1 MTLNIVILAAGQ
13 GSRMKSDTPKVLHT
27 IAAKP
32 LLGHVLD
39 TAAALQS
46 DQTVV
51 VYGHGGDQVRQ
62 AFTGRSL
69 TWVEQ
74 VKQQGTGHAVL
85 QALPNLDTQA
95 TALIL
100 YGDVPLLQPSTLQ
113 PLIACAQQGPALLSA
128 VLPDPHGY
136 GRVVRNEEGLFA
148 RVVEQKDANEYELG
162 IREINTGVMAMP
174 VSMLNQYLPLVTND
188 NAQGEYYLP
197 DVLPMAVADG
207 FPVQVVTVD
216 NAVETEGVNTR
227 AQLAQL
233 ERAYQQRQIKVLL
246 EQGLG
251 VADPARVDI
260 RGSLTVGKDCFVDV
274 NAVFE
279 GDVVLGDNVTIEP
292 NCVIRNSTI
301 GSGARICAMSHL
313 EQASVGASA
322 TIGPFARLRP
332 GTELAA
338 NTKIGNFV
346 ETKKAI
352 LGEGSK
358 VNHLSYIGDAVLGSG
373 VNVGAGTIT
382 CNYDGVGKH
391 KTIISD
397 RAFIGSNTELVAP
410 VVVGEES
417 VVGAGSTV
425 VRDVPAGAL
434 MVSRVDQKNIEGWA
448 LKHGPVIRKQRKSQ
462 RSGE

>member
-51 VYGHGGDQVRQ
+51 VYGHGGEQVRQ
-62 AFTGRSL
+62 AFTERSL

-74 VKQQGTGHAVL
+74 VTQQGTGHAVL

-136 GRVVRNEEGLFA
+136 GRVVRNEEGSFA
-148 RVVEQKDANEYELG
+148 RVVEQKDANQHELG
-162 IREINTGVMAMP
+162 IKEINTGVMAMP
-174 VSMLNQYLPLVTND
+174 VSMLNQYLPLVTNN

-207 FPVQVVTVD
+207 FAVQVVTVD

-233 ERAYQQRQIKVLL
+233 ERAYQQRQIKVLM

-251 VADPARVDI
+251 VADPARIDI
-260 RGSLTVGKDCFVDV
+260 RGSLTAGKDCFVDV

-279 GDVVLGDNVTIEP
+279 GDVVLGDNVIIEP

-301 GSGARICAMSHL
+301 GSGTRICAMSHL
-313 EQASVGASA
+313 EQATVGASA
-322 TIGPFARLRP
+322 NIGPFARLRP
-332 GTELAA
+332 GTELADK
-338 NTKIGNFV
+338 TKIGNFV

-382 CNYDGVGKH
+382 CNYDGANKFQTTMGDNV
-391 KTIISD
+391 
-397 RAFIGSNTELVAP
+397 FVGSNSTLVAP
-410 VVVGEES
+410 VSIETDGF
-417 VVGAGSTV
+417 VGAGSVVTKTV
-425 VRDVPAGAL
+425 RQGELAIG
-434 MVSRVDQKNIEGWA
+434 RG
-448 LKHGPVIRKQRKSQ
+448 KQRNI
-462 RSGE
+462 SGWTRPEKNK

>member
-51 VYGHGGDQVRQ
+51 VYGHGGEQVRQ
-62 AFTGRSL
+62 AFTERSL

-85 QALPNLDTQA
+85 QALPNLDTLA

-128 VLPDPHGY
+128 VLADPQGY

-148 RVVEQKDANEYELG
+148 RVVEQKDANEHERR
-162 IREINTGVMAMP
+162 INEVNTGVMAMP
-174 VSMLNQYLPLVTND
+174 VSMLNQYLPLVTNN

-216 NAVETEGVNTR
+216 DAVETEGVNTR

-233 ERAYQQRQIKVLL
+233 ERAYQLRQIKALM

-251 VADPARVDI
+251 VADPARIDI
-260 RGSLTVGKDCFVDV
+260 RGSLTVGKNCFVDV

-301 GSGARICAMSHL
+301 GSGSRICAMSHL
-313 EQASVGASA
+313 EQANVGALA

-358 VNHLSYIGDAVLGSG
+358 VNHLSYIGDAVLGAG

-382 CNYDGVGKH
+382 CNYDGANKFQTTMGDNV
-391 KTIISD
+391 
-397 RAFIGSNTELVAP
+397 FVGSNSTLVAP
-410 VVVGEES
+410 VTIETDGF
-417 VVGAGSTV
+417 VGAGSVVTKTV
-425 VRDVPAGAL
+425 GQGELAIGRG
-434 MVSRVDQKNIEGWA
+434 
-448 LKHGPVIRKQRKSQ
+448 KQRNI
-462 RSGE
+462 SGWKRPEKNK

>member
-51 VYGHGGDQVRQ
+51 VYGHGGEQVRQ
-62 AFTGRSL
+62 AFTERSL

-128 VLPDPHGY
+128 VLADPHGY

-148 RVVEQKDANEYELG
+148 RVVEQKDANDHELG
-162 IREINTGVMAMP
+162 IKEINTGVMAMP
-174 VSMLNQYLPLVTND
+174 VSMLNKYLPVVTNN

-207 FPVQVVTVD
+207 FAVQVVTVD
-216 NAVETEGVNTR
+216 DAVETEGVNTR

-233 ERAYQQRQIKVLL
+233 ERAYQLRQIKALL

-251 VADPARVDI
+251 VADPARIDI
-260 RGSLTVGKDCFVDV
+260 RGSLTLGKNCFVDV

-301 GSGARICAMSHL
+301 GSGSRICAMSHL

-332 GTELAA
+332 GTELADK
-338 NTKIGNFV
+338 TKIGNFV

-382 CNYDGVGKH
+382 CNYDGANKFQTTMGDNV
-391 KTIISD
+391 
-397 RAFIGSNTELVAP
+397 FIGSNSTLVAP
-410 VVVGEES
+410 VTIETDGF
-417 VVGAGSTV
+417 VGAGSVVTKTV
-425 VRDVPAGAL
+425 GQGELAIGRG
-434 MVSRVDQKNIEGWA
+434 
-448 LKHGPVIRKQRKSQ
+448 KQRNI
-462 RSGE
+462 SGWKRPEKNK

>member
-27 IAAKP
+27 IAGKP

-39 TAAALQS
+39 TAAALYS

-51 VYGHGGDQVRQ
+51 VYGHGGEQVRQ
-62 AFTGRSL
+62 AFAERSL

-85 QALPNLDTQA
+85 QTLPNLDTKA

-100 YGDVPLLQPSTLQ
+100 YGDVPLLQASTLQ
-113 PLIACAQQGPALLSA
+113 PLIARAQQGLALLSA
-128 VLPDPHGY
+128 LLADPHGY
-136 GRVVRNEEGLFA
+136 GRVVRNEAGLFA
-148 RVVEQKDANEYELG
+148 RVVEQKDANKDELG
-162 IREINTGVMAMP
+162 IKEVNTGVMAMP
-174 VSMLNQYLPLVTND
+174 VSMLNKYLPLVTNN

-207 FPVQVVTVD
+207 FAVQVVTVD

-227 AQLAQL
+227 TQLAQL
-233 ERAYQQRQIKVLL
+233 ERAYQLREIKALMD
-246 EQGLG
+246 QGLG
-251 VADPARVDI
+251 VADPARIDI

-301 GSGARICAMSHL
+301 GSGSRICAMSHL

-382 CNYDGVGKH
+382 CNYDGANKFQTTMGDNV
-391 KTIISD
+391 
-397 RAFIGSNTELVAP
+397 FVGSNSTLVAP
-410 VVVGEES
+410 VTIEPDGF
-417 VVGAGSTV
+417 VGAGSVVTKTV
-425 VRDVPAGAL
+425 
-434 MVSRVDQKNIEGWA
+434 
-448 LKHGPVIRKQRKSQ
+448 GPGELAIGRGKQRNI
-462 RSGE
+462 SGWKRPEKNK

>member
-27 IAAKP
+27 IAGKP

-39 TAAALQS
+39 TAAALHS

-51 VYGHGGDQVRQ
+51 VYGHGGEQVRQ
-62 AFTGRSL
+62 AFAERSL

-85 QALPNLDTQA
+85 QTLPNLDTKA

-100 YGDVPLLQPSTLQ
+100 YGDVPLLQASTLQ
-113 PLIACAQQGPALLSA
+113 PLIARAQQGPALLSA
-128 VLPDPHGY
+128 LLADPHGY
-136 GRVVRNEEGLFA
+136 GRVVRNEAGLFA
-148 RVVEQKDANEYELG
+148 RVVEQKDANKDELG
-162 IREINTGVMAMP
+162 IKEVNTGVMAMP
-174 VSMLNQYLPLVTND
+174 VSMLNKYLPLVTNN

-207 FPVQVVTVD
+207 FAVQVVTVD

-227 AQLAQL
+227 TQLAQL
-233 ERAYQQRQIKVLL
+233 ERAYQLREIKALMD
-246 EQGLG
+246 QGLG
-251 VADPARVDI
+251 VTDPARIDI

-301 GSGARICAMSHL
+301 GSGSRICAMSHL

-382 CNYDGVGKH
+382 CNYDGANKFQT
-391 KTIISD
+391 TIGD
-397 RAFIGSNTELVAP
+397 NVFVGSNSTLVAP
-410 VVVGEES
+410 VTIETDGF
-417 VVGAGSTV
+417 VGAGSVVTKTV
-425 VRDVPAGAL
+425 
-434 MVSRVDQKNIEGWA
+434 
-448 LKHGPVIRKQRKSQ
+448 GPGELAIGRGKQRNI
-462 RSGE
+462 SGWKRPEKNK

>member
-27 IAAKP
+27 IAGKP

-39 TAAALQS
+39 TAAALYS

-51 VYGHGGDQVRQ
+51 VYGHGGEQVRQ
-62 AFTGRSL
+62 AFAERSL

-85 QALPNLDTQA
+85 QTLPNLDTKA

-100 YGDVPLLQPSTLQ
+100 YGDVPLLQASTLQ
-113 PLIACAQQGPALLSA
+113 PLIARAQQGPALLSA
-128 VLPDPHGY
+128 LLADPHGY
-136 GRVVRNEEGLFA
+136 GRVVRNEAGLFA
-148 RVVEQKDANEYELG
+148 RVVEQKDANKDELG
-162 IREINTGVMAMP
+162 IKEVNTGVMAMP
-174 VSMLNQYLPLVTND
+174 VSMLNKYLPLVTNN

-207 FPVQVVTVD
+207 FAVQVVTVD

-227 AQLAQL
+227 TQLAQL
-233 ERAYQQRQIKVLL
+233 ERAYQLREIKALMD
-246 EQGLG
+246 QGLG
-251 VADPARVDI
+251 VADPARIDI

-301 GSGARICAMSHL
+301 GSGSRICAMSHL

-382 CNYDGVGKH
+382 CNYDGANKFQTTMGDNV
-391 KTIISD
+391 
-397 RAFIGSNTELVAP
+397 FVGSNSTLVAP
-410 VVVGEES
+410 VTIEPDGF
-417 VVGAGSTV
+417 VGAGSVVTKTV
-425 VRDVPAGAL
+425 
-434 MVSRVDQKNIEGWA
+434 
-448 LKHGPVIRKQRKSQ
+448 GPGELAIGRGKQRNI
-462 RSGE
+462 SGWKRPEKNK